1 MAHTNGREDQGR
13 AARLARGI
21 GAPAILAVLPL
32 FSCSV
37 LAPSDAELRGESV
50 SSDSGTRSD
59 AAGGGPGSEMDGA
72 VADADSADAADAPD
86 SDAAP
91 QSPISKKN
99 LVLWLMADSGVLH
112 NSTAVSE
119 WHDQS
124 GAEYHARQSLKDSHP
139 HLWPTG
145 IAGKPALEFD
155 GTADWLAL
163 PEGFAAFTGGISLF
177 AIAQT
182 RSLEQ
187 CASVLE
193 LSNGP
198 EWDDIALGR
207 TGAAVGYEVADT
219 YIDEGLAAI
228 PANTPVL
235 LSATHAA
242 DGQARTFLNG
252 LYSAQKSIPLPVN
265 KRRTSSFVGQSLYEV
280 CTPWNGFIGEIIVY
294 NRHLDD
300 VERKH
305 VERYLQ
311 DKWGCCG

>member
-1 MAHTNGREDQGR
+1 L
-13 AARLARGI
+13 AA
-21 GAPAILAVLPL
+21 AVLGALQL
-32 FSCSV
+32 FGCSV
-37 LAPSDAELRGESV
+37 LAPSDAELRGGSL
-50 SSDSGTRSD
+50 SSDSAAGSD
-59 AAGGGPGSEMDGA
+59 AAAERRDSEAEGA
-72 VADADSADAADAPD
+72 PADAEGADAAADADASSDGSAP
-86 SDAAP
+86 P
-91 QSPISKKN
+91 SPISKRN
-99 LVLWLMADSGVLH
+99 LVLWLMADRGVLH
-112 NSTAVSE
+112 NSSAVTE

-124 GAEYHARQSLKDSHP
+124 GAEYHARQSLKDLHP

-155 GTADWLAL
+155 GTTDWLAL

-187 CASVLE
+187 CASVIE
-193 LSNGP
+193 LANGP

-235 LSATHAA
+235 LSATHGP

-252 LYSAQKSIPLPVN
+252 LYSAQKSIALPVN
-265 KRRTSSFVGQSLYEV
+265 KRRTSNFVGQSLYEA
-280 CTPWNGFIGEIIVY
+280 CTPWNGFIGEVIVY
-294 NRHLDD
+294 NRYLDD
-300 VERKH
+300 AERKL
-305 VERYLQ
+305 VEGYLR